1 MSPYSLS
8 ITDPGDLAMNKTN
21 DISPFKC
28 HAAGIDR
35 MTNRICVEKLE
46 KSVDT

>member
-1 MSPYSLS
+1 MSPYSVCCGF
-8 ITDPGDLAMNKTN
+8 GDLAVNKIN
-21 DISPFKC
+21 NIFPFKC

-35 MTNRICVEKLE
+35 MTNRICVVKLE

>member
-28 HAAGIDR
+28 HTAGIDR
-35 MTNRICVEKLE
+35 MTNRICVVKLE